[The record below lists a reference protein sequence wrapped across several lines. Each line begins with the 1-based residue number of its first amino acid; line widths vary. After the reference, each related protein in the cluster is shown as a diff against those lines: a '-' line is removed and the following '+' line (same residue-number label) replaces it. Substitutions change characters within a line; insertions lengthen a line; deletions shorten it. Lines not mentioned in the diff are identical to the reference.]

1 MEWFY
6 VAASRDATKELR
18 QMRAASSAR
27 GDAAW
32 NLGARLARMQ
42 PGAASSTEGVGE
54 LRPGRD
60 EGVR

>member
-6 VAASRDATKELR
+6 VAGGRDATKHQR
-18 QMRAASSAR
+18 PKSAAAGAPGGAAGNNR
-27 GDAAW
+27 G
-32 NLGARLARMQ
+32 RLARMQ